1 MTPSDWQRED
11 ILDVL
16 SWCEDAADDLDT
28 ITTELEF
35 IVVSHLL
42 KRCSEEI
49 KHLRWEIQELKRG
62 KGRKSPNMRRV
73 QKNIR

>member
-1 MTPSDWQRED
+1 MDPNWQRED

-35 IVVSHLL
+35 IVVSELL
-42 KRCSEEI
+42 KRCAEEI
-49 KHLRWEIQELKRG
+49 KFLRREVEGLKRG
-62 KGRKSPNMRRV
+62 KGRKNPNMRRV